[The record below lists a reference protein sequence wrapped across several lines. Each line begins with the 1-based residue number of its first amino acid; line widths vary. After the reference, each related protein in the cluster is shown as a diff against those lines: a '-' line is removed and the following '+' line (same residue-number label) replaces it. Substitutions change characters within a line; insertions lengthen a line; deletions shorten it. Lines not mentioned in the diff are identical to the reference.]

1 MVDEWMRGD
10 FSVDPY
16 ITHHMNHD
24 NINTAF
30 DLLKAGKS
38 IRSVIHF
45 RPEETMVGDD
55 LPGEII
61 L

>member
-1 MVDEWMRGD
+1 
-10 FSVDPY
+10 
-16 ITHHMNHD
+16 MNHD

-61 L
+61 T